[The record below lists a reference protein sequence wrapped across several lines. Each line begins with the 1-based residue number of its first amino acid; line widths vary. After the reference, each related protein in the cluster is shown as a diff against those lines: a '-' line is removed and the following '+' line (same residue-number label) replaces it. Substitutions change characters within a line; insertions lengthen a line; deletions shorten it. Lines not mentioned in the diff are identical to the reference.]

1 MPGCRLGCGA
11 GPGKRGQGST
21 SMWESPVSRGGHIG
35 KDWRENEG
43 DDVGLLEK
51 GDNNSDGGRH

>member
-1 MPGCRLGCGA
+1 
-11 GPGKRGQGST
+11 
-21 SMWESPVSRGGHIG
+21 MWESHVSCGGHIG

-51 GDNNSDGGRH
+51 GSNNSDGGRH